1 LDNGAGK
8 LDETAIAEQLADIGA
23 NLGGGADTDRAS
35 VALRTLSA
43 KDKREP
49 ALAILKTV
57 LHQPLFDAAIFERE
71 KARTIAGLKEAMT
84 RPDSIAGKAFW
95 AAMYPNHPY
104 GRQATPESVA
114 ALNRDD
120 LAAFHA
126 RYYVAANASI
136 TLVGDLSRGEAEKIA
151 ESIAADLPK
160 GTPATLPAAPELAAG
175 NTIALA
181 HPASQ
186 AHVYIG
192 LPGIERG
199 NPDFFPLLVGNYT
212 LGGGGF
218 VSRLM
223 KEVRDQRGY
232 AYSVYSY
239 FAPMRHT
246 GPFQIGLQTKRS
258 QASDAR
264 RARRLPQGRPERR
277 GTSRRQG
284 QPDRQLPAAPGQQQE
299 DSRQRRQHRLL
310 RPAARLSRPVPG
322 QGAGGDRRPGQGR
335 VCPPRGAGQPGH
347 GDGGS
352 GLNSVRIV
360 GGEYRRRVLKFP
372 DSEGLR
378 PTPDRVRETL
388 FNWLG
393 QDLDGWHCLDLFAGS
408 GALGFEAASRG
419 AARVVMVEQSP
430 KVLAALHENH
440 ELLHKPSAIE
450 IVRADALQYL
460 ASTKAKF
467 DLIFLD
473 PPYKK
478 GWIARLEPFLP
489 GILNEDAAI
498 YVEAEHEIE
507 SLGNWRTVRQ
517 GKAGEVHFHL
527 LRQQTS

>member
-1 LDNGAGK
+1 MKRLLTVAFALFFAHGAVAGVKIEHWVSPSGARVYFVESRVLPMLDIQVDFAAGSMFDPEGKSGLAALTRATLDNGAGK

-23 NLGGGADTDRAS
+23 NLSGGADTDRAS

-49 ALAILKTV
+49 ALAILKAV

-71 KARTIAGLKEAMT
+71 KIRTIAGLKEAMT

-95 AAMYPNHPY
+95 AAMYPSHPY

-136 TLVGDLSRGEAEKIA
+136 TLVGDLSRQDAEKIA
-151 ESIAADLPK
+151 ESIAAGLPQ

-186 AHVYIG
+186 AHIYIG
-192 LPGIERG
+192 LPAIERG

-239 FAPMRHT
+239 FAPMRQT

-258 QASDAR
+258 QAKDAIKVTRDVLAGFLKDGPSDEELAAAKANLTGSFPLRLDSNKKILDNVANIGFYGLPLDYLDQYQARVQAVTAEEIKAAFAR
-264 RARRLPQGRPERR
+264 RVVPEKLI
-277 GTSRRQG
+277 TVTV
-284 QPDRQLPAAPGQQQE
+284 AA
-299 DSRQRRQHRLL
+299 D
-310 RPAARLSRPVPG
+310 
-322 QGAGGDRRPGQGR
+322 
-335 VCPPRGAGQPGH
+335 
-347 GDGGS
+347 
-352 GLNSVRIV
+352 
-360 GGEYRRRVLKFP
+360 
-372 DSEGLR
+372 
-378 PTPDRVRETL
+378 
-388 FNWLG
+388 
-393 QDLDGWHCLDLFAGS
+393 
-408 GALGFEAASRG
+408 
-419 AARVVMVEQSP
+419 
-430 KVLAALHENH
+430 
-440 ELLHKPSAIE
+440 
-450 IVRADALQYL
+450 
-460 ASTKAKF
+460 
-467 DLIFLD
+467 
-473 PPYKK
+473 
-478 GWIARLEPFLP
+478 
-489 GILNEDAAI
+489 
-498 YVEAEHEIE
+498 
-507 SLGNWRTVRQ
+507 
-517 GKAGEVHFHL
+517 
-527 LRQQTS
+527 

>member
-1 LDNGAGK
+1 MKRLLTVAFALFFAHSALAGVKIEHWVSPSGARVYFVESRVLPMLDIQVDFAAGSMFDPQGKSGLAALTRATLDNGAGK

-49 ALAILKTV
+49 ALAILKAV

-151 ESIAADLPK
+151 EAIAADLPK
-160 GTPATLPAAPELAAG
+160 GVAATLPAAPELAAG

-192 LPGIERG
+192 LPAIERG

-258 QASDAR
+258 QAKDAVKVAREVLDGFLRDGPSEDELAAAKANLTGSFPLRLDSNKKILDNVANIAFYGLPLDYLDHYQAKVQAVSAEQIKAAFAR
-264 RARRLPQGRPERR
+264 RVVPNNLV
-277 GTSRRQG
+277 TVTV
-284 QPDRQLPAAPGQQQE
+284 AA
-299 DSRQRRQHRLL
+299 D
-310 RPAARLSRPVPG
+310 
-322 QGAGGDRRPGQGR
+322 
-335 VCPPRGAGQPGH
+335 
-347 GDGGS
+347 
-352 GLNSVRIV
+352 
-360 GGEYRRRVLKFP
+360 
-372 DSEGLR
+372 
-378 PTPDRVRETL
+378 
-388 FNWLG
+388 
-393 QDLDGWHCLDLFAGS
+393 
-408 GALGFEAASRG
+408 
-419 AARVVMVEQSP
+419 
-430 KVLAALHENH
+430 
-440 ELLHKPSAIE
+440 
-450 IVRADALQYL
+450 
-460 ASTKAKF
+460 
-467 DLIFLD
+467 
-473 PPYKK
+473 
-478 GWIARLEPFLP
+478 
-489 GILNEDAAI
+489 
-498 YVEAEHEIE
+498 
-507 SLGNWRTVRQ
+507 
-517 GKAGEVHFHL
+517 
-527 LRQQTS
+527 